1 MSPEEQEPQREQD
14 RPVEPGTPG
23 APGTP
28 DEASELSSETE
39 ALQRER
45 DELFERLQR
54 VSADYANYI
63 KRSTQNLSDSIE
75 FARGDLMRQLIPVLD
90 HFENALGVEPA
101 GDDAKTLRD
110 GVKIVRDELRKV
122 MQMAGVE
129 KIDADVGDAFD
140 PTIHE
145 AMLRQPAEGVKANC
159 VSMVFSP
166 GYRFGKRTLRPAKVA
181 VAPAP
186 GSENA
191 GA

>member
-1 MSPEEQEPQREQD
+1 MTPEEREPQREPD
-14 RPVEPGTPG
+14 RPVEPG
-23 APGTP
+23 
-28 DEASELSSETE
+28 EASELSSETE

-45 DELFERLQR
+45 DELFARLQR

-63 KRSTQNLSDSIE
+63 KRSTQNLSDGIE
-75 FARGDLMRQLIPVLD
+75 FAKGDLMRQLIPVLD

-101 GDDAKTLRD
+101 SDDAKALRD
-110 GVKIVRDELRKV
+110 GVKIVRDELLKAL
-122 MQMAGVE
+122 QMAGVE
-129 KIDADVGDAFD
+129 KIDANVGDAFD

-145 AMLRQPAEGVKANC
+145 AMLHQPAEGVKANG

-191 GA
+191 EA

>member
-1 MSPEEQEPQREQD
+1 MPPEAQEPQREQD
-14 RPVEPGTPG
+14 QPVEPG
-23 APGTP
+23 APG
-28 DEASELSSETE
+28 EASELSSETE

-45 DELFERLQR
+45 DELFDRLQR

-75 FARGDLMRQLIPVLD
+75 FARGDLMKQLIPVLD

-101 GDDAKTLRD
+101 SDDAKALRD
-110 GVKIVRDELRKV
+110 GVKIVRDELLKV

-129 KIDADVGDAFD
+129 KIDANVGDTFD

-145 AMLRQPAEGVKANC
+145 AMLRQPVEGVKANC